1 MQDVYP
7 LLRWEKERS
16 ACGPTDL
23 TVIFRGYSTQHLQM
37 YIISGD
43 QVEYYMNHIETEGG
57 IEEVFILFSKHENR
71 FSLPTMGNIF
81 FMFLMHCKVFLANQV
96 VEVE

>member
-1 MQDVYP
+1 
-7 LLRWEKERS
+7 
-16 ACGPTDL
+16 
-23 TVIFRGYSTQHLQM
+23 
-37 YIISGD
+37 
-43 QVEYYMNHIETEGG
+43 MNHIETEDGM
-57 IEEVFILFSKHENR
+57 EEVFILFSKHENR